1 MTISRQSLIYIARHE
16 QSLLGALFQTVL
28 QLSGTIGICLCSLVQ
43 EVVYRD
49 TGDLHKALTTVCW
62 MMAGFAWSVS
72 VDSAIIEKAM
82 LINT

>member
-1 MTISRQSLIYIARHE
+1 
-16 QSLLGALFQTVL
+16 
-28 QLSGTIGICLCSLVQ
+28 
-43 EVVYRD
+43 VYRD